1 MKCITGIA
9 LFLAAMVTNIG
20 AVPVTTDA
28 DTADT
33 DNFVAAG
40 NLQPSC
46 RDSQTFRICTA
57 LNTHP
62 HCSGATFINDL
73 GDQCA
78 RPACWC
84 E

>member
-1 MKCITGIA
+1 
-9 LFLAAMVTNIG
+9 MVTNIV
-20 AVPVTTDA
+20 AVPVTTNSDA
-28 DTADT
+28 VTPGT
-33 DNFVAAG
+33 DNYVAAG
-40 NLQPSC
+40 NLQPAC
-46 RDSQTFRICTA
+46 RDSKTFRMCTA

-62 HCSGATFINDL
+62 YCSGANFYNDM

>member
-1 MKCITGIA
+1 MTMLSGTS
-9 LFLAAMVTNIG
+9 AAPVDAAAE
-20 AVPVTTDA
+20 AV
-28 DTADT
+28 DT

-46 RDSQTFRICTA
+46 RDGNTFRMCTA

-62 HCSGATFINDL
+62 HCSGSEFVNDL
-73 GDQCA
+73 GGQCA